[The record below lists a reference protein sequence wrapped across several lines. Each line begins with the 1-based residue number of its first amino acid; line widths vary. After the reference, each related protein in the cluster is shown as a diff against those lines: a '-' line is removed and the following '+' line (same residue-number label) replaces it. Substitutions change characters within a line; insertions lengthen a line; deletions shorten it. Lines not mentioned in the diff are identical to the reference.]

1 MAKIKNK
8 FNVLLT
14 GFLAAIFG
22 NNLVAQ
28 ESDSGSATN
37 DDSVAQEAAQG
48 SLSAGAIAAAV
59 AAAAA
64 IAAAADSGGGG
75 AAAPAPTPAPTLG
88 PQPIAIAYTSAYT
101 SANYNN

>member
-14 GFLAAIFG
+14 GFLAALFG

-28 ESDSGSATN
+28 ESNDSGAATN
-37 DDSVAQEAAQG
+37 DDSVAQEEAQG

-88 PQPIAIAYTSAYT
+88 P
-101 SANYNN
+101 

>member
-59 AAAAA
+59 AAAA

-75 AAAPAPTPAPTLG
+75 AAPAPTPAPTLG
-88 PQPIAIAYTSAYT
+88 PQPSP
-101 SANYNN
+101 SLQRLHQRQLQ